1 MFFFFVLTLMSLPDV
16 RQRSSSA
23 AAEGSPLDQ

>member
-1 MFFFFVLTLMSLPDV
+1 MFFFFVLPLMSVPDV

>member
-1 MFFFFVLTLMSLPDV
+1 VLVLMIVPDV